1 MQLENA
7 IQEAMAELDKMTEA
21 SNDQKDT
28 KKSPKVTS
36 LPATSSKSV
45 GVGKSEAK
53 RSSKRAV
60 ATVDHAKTEQKQC
73 RWSVSITVVW

>member
-21 SNDQKDT
+21 SNDQKHT

-45 GVGKSEAK
+45 GAGKSEAK
-53 RSSKRAV
+53 RSSKRAM
-60 ATVDHAKTEQKQC
+60 ATVDHPKTEQKQC
-73 RWSVSITVVW
+73 RWSVSITVV

>member
-21 SNDQKDT
+21 SSDQKDT

-36 LPATSSKSV
+36 LPATSSK
-45 GVGKSEAK
+45 GVNGAGRSETK
-53 RSSKRAV
+53 RSSKRTV
-60 ATVDHAKTEQKQC
+60 ATVDHAKAEQKQC
-73 RWSVSITVVW
+73 R

>member
-21 SNDQKDT
+21 SSNQKDM

-36 LPATSSKSV
+36 LPATSSK
-45 GVGKSEAK
+45 GINGPGRSEAK
-53 RSSKRAV
+53 RSSKRTV
-60 ATVDHAKTEQKQC
+60 AAADHAKAEQKQC
-73 RWSVSITVVW
+73 R

>member
-21 SNDQKDT
+21 SSDQKDI

-36 LPATSSKSV
+36 LPATSSK
-45 GVGKSEAK
+45 GICAGRSEAK
-53 RSSKRAV
+53 RSSKR

-73 RWSVSITVVW
+73 R

>member
-21 SNDQKDT
+21 SSDQ

-36 LPATSSKSV
+36 LPATSSK
-45 GVGKSEAK
+45 GINGAGRSEAK

-60 ATVDHAKTEQKQC
+60 ATVDHAKAEQKQY
-73 RWSVSITVVW
+73 RWSVSITVV

>member
-21 SNDQKDT
+21 SSDQRNM

-36 LPATSSKSV
+36 LPATSSK
-45 GVGKSEAK
+45 GVNGAGKSEAK
-53 RSSKRAV
+53 RSSKRSV
-60 ATVDHAKTEQKQC
+60 VTVDHAKAEQKQC
-73 RWSVSITVVW
+73 R

>member
-21 SNDQKDT
+21 SSDQKNM

-36 LPATSSKSV
+36 LPATSSK
-45 GVGKSEAK
+45 GINGAGKSEAK
-53 RSSKRAV
+53 RSSKRSA
-60 ATVDHAKTEQKQC
+60 DHAKAEQKQC
-73 RWSVSITVVW
+73 R